1 MVKSKKQQKKEPKEE
16 KQASWFDRIPRWGWV
31 LIFLVPL
38 VLSEFMFYTVGR
50 RVSMILFPIAWIGFW
65 GALMWR
71 SRKAT
76 TAVRDD

>member
-1 MVKSKKQQKKEPKEE
+1 MSKNKKQQKKEPKEE
-16 KQASWFDRIPRWGWV
+16 KQASWSDRIPRWGWV

-71 SRKAT
+71 SGWSILKE
-76 TAVRDD
+76 RDD